1 MLNNGIKI
9 LRDSEHIESKRT
21 IIVSG
26 LGRSGTTS
34 ITGALFNSNLNMVS
48 ENVVKRTLDDWGIG
62 TSLDDKDTQSI
73 RKEVI
78 RRNSKEDVWGFKW
91 HMIQNWKNFIPLFRN
106 PYVVLI
112 FRDPLTIALRSQI
125 NLTEVDKDI
134 ESRSFEKWF
143 KEISLWQMQLIFT
156 ALHELKC
163 PTILVSYEK
172 LISNPNLI
180 VPTVLDF
187 CGLNNSEESIKFI
200 NTSKNSY
207 LDTKNSGGHWIDI
220 NR

>member
-78 RRNSKEDVWGFKW
+78 RRNSKGMFTGPEDF
-91 HMIQNWKNFIPLFRN
+91 L
-106 PYVVLI
+106 L
-112 FRDPLTIALRSQI
+112 S
-125 NLTEVDKDI
+125 
-134 ESRSFEKWF
+134 
-143 KEISLWQMQLIFT
+143 
-156 ALHELKC
+156 
-163 PTILVSYEK
+163 
-172 LISNPNLI
+172 
-180 VPTVLDF
+180 
-187 CGLNNSEESIKFI
+187 
-200 NTSKNSY
+200 
-207 LDTKNSGGHWIDI
+207 
-220 NR
+220 